1 MAGDGAGAVNADVG
15 AGVAVGDVV
24 GAVGAV
30 SSARAG
36 TALPMRPK
44 DSRAAHKSRAGEGKV
59 KGFSSGIRAFQ
70 PAK

>member
-1 MAGDGAGAVNADVG
+1 VVGAAGAVGDVG
-15 AGVAVGDVV
+15 AGVAVGETAGV
-24 GAVGAV
+24 VGAV
-30 SSARAG
+30 SSAWAG

-44 DSRAAHKSRAGEGKV
+44 DSRAAHRSRAGEGKV